1 MTRSPRAATSPL
13 IASPVS
19 SRRPL
24 IGLAALI
31 VLGCAGSWPAR
42 GQEPG
47 ASQAVVTL
55 ESGERIVIRL
65 LADDAPNTVSN
76 FLGLVEARFYDGLT
90 FHRVEDWVV
99 QTGCPNGDGTGGPP
113 WTITLETNDH
123 SNVRGAVG
131 MARVG
136 EDPHSA
142 GSQFYILKKD
152 ATHLDGSYAVFGQ
165 VVSGMEAVDAL
176 QQGAVVTSI
185 RLAESMEAAESAE
198 QAPAAAPTAEPTDE
212 EGTDLAPID
221 ATLLENAPYV
231 NTGDLAQPPTDAT
244 NPGVRLTLASG
255 GVIIFELRT
264 EVAPVTCA
272 HFARITASG
281 YFSGVYFHR
290 SDAMCIQG
298 GDGATSGA
306 ERWSE
311 SVDLEISGLPFTQGS
326 VGMARTQDP
335 NSATSQFFFCKVDAR
350 HLDSGYANF
359 GQVLQGMDLI
369 MAMPTRELGD
379 AGTPLA
385 EDYRIERAELV
396 RFAP

>member
-1 MTRSPRAATSPL
+1 MTRSLEAATSPPL
-13 IASPVS
+13 ASPVS
-19 SRRPL
+19 SRRAL
-24 IGLAALI
+24 VGLAALA
-31 VLGCAGSWPAR
+31 VLGCAGFWPAH
-42 GQEPG
+42 GQDPA

-55 ESGERIVIRL
+55 ESGERIVIHL
-65 LADDAPNTVSN
+65 LVDDAPNTVSN
-76 FLGLVEARFYDGLT
+76 FLSLVEARFYDGLA

-99 QTGCPNGDGTGGPP
+99 QTGCPNGDGSGGPP

-142 GSQFYILKKD
+142 GSQFYILRKD
-152 ATHLDGSYAVFGQ
+152 ATRLDGSYAVFGQ

-185 RLAESMEAAESAE
+185 RLEEATEAAESAE
-198 QAPAAAPTAEPTDE
+198 QPPAAAPAAEPTDE
-212 EGTDLAPID
+212 EGTDLIPID
-221 ATLLENAPYV
+221 ATLLANAPYV
-231 NTGDLAQPPTDAT
+231 NIGDLAQPPADAT
-244 NPGVRLTLASG
+244 NPGVRLTLAG
-255 GVIIFELRT
+255 GGMIVFELRT

-281 YFSGVYFHR
+281 YLNGVYFHR

-298 GDGATSGA
+298 GDGAASGA

-311 SVDLEISGLPFTQGS
+311 TVDLEISGLPFTQGS

-359 GQVLQGMDLI
+359 GQVLLGMDLV